1 MFDDFF
7 VFACFIGIAFFI
19 YKWFELLILKKERME
34 ALSRLEG
41 DNLLEYTKRMP
52 IGLGGGASVAQQKPS
67 HPAAWPLRWGL
78 LLLGIGLGFFFGWV
92 AVINQELN
100 FNDKELVC
108 GALVLVGGG
117 LGLIIAFIVEH
128 ILYQKD
134 E

>member
-7 VFACFIGIAFFI
+7 VFACFIGIAFFF

-52 IGLGGGASVAQQKPS
+52 IGLGGGSSVAQQKPS

-78 LLLGIGLGFFFGWV
+78 LLLGIGLGFSLDGLRLSIRNLILMTRNLFV
-92 AVINQELN
+92 ELW
-100 FNDKELVC
+100 F
-108 GALVLVGGG
+108 
-117 LGLIIAFIVEH
+117 
-128 ILYQKD
+128 
-134 E
+134 